1 MALDFTVAQWRQMN
15 KEKVSLANRS
25 RMGAEDIIARSKL
38 AIEETAKH
46 TRNGQREVNT
56 RLDQRINKVEHWTSE
71 VDEQLTQLNNEIDAL
86 LEYKVRVEK
95 ALDATV
101 DPLQINQ
108 TCQSMRMERIDT
120 DKVYDKVEKDLAKEI
135 QTTQA
140 CAQLLATTHDKIV
153 EQIRKDRSAR
163 YYLEKD
169 RKDKSLANVLDNQAS
184 ALNNNTTTLT
194 RRPQTVRGAGRA
206 KHPDQWQDFTEV
218 NIAKGERE
226 RENSKSLRSLTD
238 GVLRQTTE
246 DQLAANNLTT
256 FQFKERIADTKRAKK
271 EFEDNLDRVMAEIG
285 NLEKEMRELE
295 IAIDDKN
302 APLMVSE
309 SRMGIRQKRPNNE
322 LCRDPALYR
331 MNCEALEIEAN
342 VQRLRALH
350 YEAEQHLKDLLRQQ
364 LTLQEDIKVKANT
377 IFIDEAGCLVQRESI
392 NIQHF

>member
-1 MALDFTVAQWRQMN
+1 MR
-15 KEKVSLANRS
+15 
-25 RMGAEDIIARSKL
+25 AEDIIARSRL

-71 VDEQLTQLNNEIDAL
+71 IDEQLTQLNNEIDAL

-95 ALDATV
+95 ALESTIE
-101 DPLQINQ
+101 PLKINEK
-108 TCQSMRMERIDT
+108 CQLLRTERIDT

-135 QTTQA
+135 ETTKA
-140 CAQLLATTHDKIV
+140 CASLLASTRDQVV
-153 EQIRKDRSAR
+153 EQIRKNRSAR

-169 RKDKSLANVLDNQAS
+169 HKDKSTAHYLDGQAA

-206 KHPDQWQDFTEV
+206 QHPDQWQNFTEV
-218 NIAKGERE
+218 NIAKAERE
-226 RENSKSLRSLTD
+226 RDNSKNLRSVTD

-271 EFEDNLDRVMAEIG
+271 EFEENLDKVMAEIG

-295 IAIDDKN
+295 IAIGDKS

-309 SRMGIRQKRPNNE
+309 SRMGIRQGRPNNE

-331 MNCEALEIEAN
+331 MNTEALEIEAN
-342 VQRLRALH
+342 IQRLRALH
-350 YEAEQHLKDLLRQQ
+350 YEANQQLKDLLRQQ
-364 LTLQEDIKVKANT
+364 LTLQEDIKVKENT